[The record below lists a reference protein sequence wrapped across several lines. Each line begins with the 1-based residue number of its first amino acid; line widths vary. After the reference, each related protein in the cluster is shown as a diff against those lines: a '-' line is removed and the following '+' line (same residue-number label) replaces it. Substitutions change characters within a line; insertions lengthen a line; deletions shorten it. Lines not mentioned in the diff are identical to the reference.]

1 MVNNNINIDDNQAM
15 SGQTQQ
21 VQTSLEDTLANQ
33 RAFWVSEITNL
44 NEGLKTMPKLDE
56 MLNTVYIKRQNA
68 VDYYYAMNGVVL
80 KQTKE
85 YKAQYNSMFNSIKVN
100 GFNGIRLNTDQ
111 AISRQVEC
119 ELQDKKEVIDL
130 LNNHNNFMKETIQTI
145 DNIIYGINQKVKIHA
160 LINGI
165 NNI

>member
-1 MVNNNINIDDNQAM
+1 
-15 SGQTQQ
+15 
-21 VQTSLEDTLANQ
+21 
-33 RAFWVSEITNL
+33 
-44 NEGLKTMPKLDE
+44 
-56 MLNTVYIKRQNA
+56 
-68 VDYYYAMNGVVL
+68 
-80 KQTKE
+80 
-85 YKAQYNSMFNSIKVN
+85 MFNSIKVN